1 MPGSFIQPLPASTAL
16 ARVCMLR
23 GNREEA
29 ILLAW
34 LHQAGAAVDPIQVS
48 SRQMSDM
55 LLGLIDRRT
64 AMRAMARLQADG
76 LVAVTPLGR
85 AGTQYRLDGGALA
98 ALLSSFPFDGSAAAV
113 MPGWADLKFP
123 LLQRLDVALAEAV
136 QSPEAAPA
144 EACA

>member
-1 MPGSFIQPLPASTAL
+1 
-16 ARVCMLR
+16 MLR

-29 ILLAW
+29 VLLAW
-34 LHQAGAAVDPIQVS
+34 LHQAGAALDPIQVS
-48 SRQMSDM
+48 SRQMSEM

-98 ALLSSFPFDGSAAAV
+98 TLLSSFPFESSTAAI

-123 LLQRLDVALAEAV
+123 LLQRLDAATAEAAP
-136 QSPEAAPA
+136 SPEAAPA